1 MSARSESDV
10 VEDLLRQY
18 LREIGGHALLTA
30 ADEVSLG
37 IAVQAGQEAEAVLA
51 TAGAD
56 LTPYRRR
63 QLRAVVETGRDAKRQ
78 FIVGNLRLVVS
89 IAKRYHAQGF
99 SLLDLVQEGNLGLI
113 RAVEKFDPTRGY
125 KFSTYATW
133 WVRQA
138 IGRAIADKSRTIR
151 LPARVNDTMARVRRS
166 SARLNETL
174 GRVPTHEELAV
185 DTGLTVQAIADLE
198 RLVPDPISLHTPIGS
213 GDGEL
218 GDLVEDHSAQLPFE
232 AAAAAFEQEEM
243 VAGIGSLSQREQQV
257 LALRFGLDGHAPLTL
272 EQVGRQFELTRERI
286 RQIESKALTK
296 LRHPSAPSNR
306 RELTALLE
314 ARAQRRGGRGSSRS
328 PRPSGPGEPRPR
340 THAVTRST
348 EPGGSSADVH
358 ASA

>member
-1 MSARSESDV
+1 MAARSESDV

-37 IAVQAGQEAEAVLA
+37 GAVQAGQEAEAVLA
-51 TAGAD
+51 SAGSD
-56 LTPYRRR
+56 LTPRRRR
-63 QLRAVVETGRDAKRQ
+63 QLKAAVEAGQNAKRH

-89 IAKRYHAQGF
+89 IAKRYHAPGF

-151 LPARVNDTMARVRRS
+151 LPARVNDTLARVRRS
-166 SARLNETL
+166 SARLHESL
-174 GRVPTHEELAV
+174 GRTPTNEELAT
-185 DTGLTVQAIADLE
+185 DTGLTVAQVVELE
-198 RLVPDPISLHTPIGS
+198 RLVLDPISLHTPIGS

-218 GDLVEDHSAQLPFE
+218 GDLVEDLGAQVPFE
-232 AAAAAFEQEEM
+232 AAAAALEQE
-243 VAGIGSLSQREQQV
+243 GIAASMGALSEREQQV
-257 LALRFGLDGHAPLTL
+257 LALRFGLGGHAPLTL

-314 ARAQRRGGRGSSRS
+314 VRARKRAGRGPSD
-328 PRPSGPGEPRPR
+328 PRPAQH
-340 THAVTRST
+340 HAVNW
-348 EPGGSSADVH
+348 A
-358 ASA
+358 

>member
-1 MSARSESDV
+1 MAARSESDV

-30 ADEVSLG
+30 ADEIALG
-37 IAVQAGQEAEAVLA
+37 GAVQAGIEAEAVLA
-51 TAGAD
+51 SAGAD
-56 LTPYRRR
+56 LSAKRRR
-63 QLRAVVETGRDAKRQ
+63 QLEAVVETGRNAKRQ

-89 IAKRYHAQGF
+89 IAKRYHATGF

-113 RAVEKFDPTRGY
+113 RAVEKFDPTRGF

-151 LPARVNDTMARVRRS
+151 LPARVNDTLSRVRRC
-166 SARLNETL
+166 SARLNESL
-174 GRVPTHEELAV
+174 GRAPTNEEIAA
-185 DTGLTVQAIADLE
+185 DTGLTVAALEELE
-198 RLVPDPISLHTPIGS
+198 RLVSDPISLHTPIGT

-218 GDLVEDHSAQLPFE
+218 GDLVEDQSAQIPFE
-232 AAAAAFEQEEM
+232 AAAAALDQEEIAAA
-243 VAGIGSLSQREQQV
+243 VGALSQREQQV
-257 LALRFGLDGHAPLTL
+257 LALRFGLDGHTPLTL

-296 LRHPSAPSNR
+296 LRHPSGPTNR

-314 ARAQRRGGRGSSRS
+314 VRARKRAGRAPVEARPRGRG
-328 PRPSGPGEPRPR
+328 
-340 THAVTRST
+340 HAVNW
-348 EPGGSSADVH
+348 A
-358 ASA
+358 

>member
-1 MSARSESDV
+1 MATRSESDV

-18 LREIGGHALLTA
+18 LREIGGHALLTQ

-37 IAVQAGQEAEAVLA
+37 LAVQAGLEAETILA

-63 QLRAVVETGRDAKRQ
+63 QLRTLIATGNEAKRQ
-78 FIVGNLRLVVS
+78 FILGNLRLVVS

-138 IGRAIADKSRTIR
+138 IGRAISDKSRTIR

-166 SARLNETL
+166 SARLNESL
-174 GRVPTHEELAV
+174 GRSPTNAELAV
-185 DTGLTVQAIADLE
+185 DTGLTVQVIEDLE
-198 RLVPDPISLHTPIGS
+198 RLTPDPVSLHTPIGS

-218 GDLVEDHSAQLPFE
+218 GDLVEDQSAQIPFE
-232 AAAAAFEQEEM
+232 AAAAALDQEGM
-243 VAGIGSLSQREQQV
+243 AAGLGALSTREQQV
-257 LALRFGLDGHAPLTL
+257 LALRFGLDGLTPLTL

-296 LRHPSAPSNR
+296 LRHPSTPSNR
-306 RELTALLE
+306 RELTALLD
-314 ARAQRRGGRGSSRS
+314 ARARRRAGRGTTA
-328 PRPSGPGEPRPR
+328 PRPR
-340 THAVTRST
+340 AHAHQAVNW
-348 EPGGSSADVH
+348 A
-358 ASA
+358 